1 MKNPLQAIGLALALA
16 LAIGSV
22 NAESYPAKTVTVIV
36 PHGPGGANDAVA
48 RPFAHKIGAN
58 LGQAFVVDNRA
69 GAGGNIGTGA
79 AARSARDGYTLLLTV
94 GSSHTINPSLYKSVP
109 FDPVKDFEPIGLI
122 GTAPYVLVVNPSL
135 PVKTVQDL
143 VALAKSKPGEI
154 NMASAGN
161 GTLDHLLGEMFKTAA
176 GVNLAHV
183 PYKGASAANTDLV
196 SGQVSVTFTSW
207 PSVMSFVNSGKL
219 RVIAVASESRSPLLP
234 NVPTIAETVPGVSAV
249 SWYGLFAPAGT
260 PPEIV
265 AKLRTETTKVLNDK
279 GFQETLKGQG
289 AEVASASV
297 GKFVD
302 LIKADLQKWSVIVK
316 RTGAEIN

>member
-1 MKNPLQAIGLALALA
+1 
-16 LAIGSV
+16 
-22 NAESYPAKTVTVIV
+22 
-36 PHGPGGANDAVA
+36 
-48 RPFAHKIGAN
+48 
-58 LGQAFVVDNRA
+58 
-69 GAGGNIGTGA
+69 
-79 AARSARDGYTLLLTV
+79 
-94 GSSHTINPSLYKSVP
+94 
-109 FDPVKDFEPIGLI
+109 
-122 GTAPYVLVVNPSL
+122 
-135 PVKTVQDL
+135 
-143 VALAKSKPGEI
+143 
-154 NMASAGN
+154 MASAGN

-183 PYKGASAANTDLV
+183 PYKGASAANTDLG
-196 SGQVSVTFTSW
+196 SGQVSVTFSSW

-279 GFQETLKGQG
+279 GFQEALKGQG
-289 AEVASASV
+289 AEVASTSA

-302 LIKADLQKWSVIVK
+302 LIKTDLQKWSVIVK

>member
-260 PPEIV
+260 PVFAPLGGVVHAFADNSAPLDYGPVII
-265 AKLRTETTKVLNDK
+265 LRHDVNGVT
-279 GFQETLKGQG
+279 FYTLYGHLSRASLQG
-289 AEVASASV
+289 
-297 GKFVD
+297 
-302 LIKADLQKWSVIVK
+302 
-316 RTGAEIN
+316 R